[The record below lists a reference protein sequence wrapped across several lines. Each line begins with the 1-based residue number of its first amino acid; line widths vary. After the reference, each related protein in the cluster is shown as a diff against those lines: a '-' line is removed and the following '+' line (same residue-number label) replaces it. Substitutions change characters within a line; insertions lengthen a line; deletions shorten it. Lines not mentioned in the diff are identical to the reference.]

1 VVRVYHLAVA
11 LMSEK
16 RSWRTDMKVFL
27 ICILLLPV
35 LACHGHVAIEGE
47 LDVRIG
53 RPIAEKYQAI
63 RDGRDW
69 LNPFLQ
75 VCPQGVI
82 HSVRSV
88 RSETQT
94 LRIEDLR
101 QNLRELSVE
110 SWPYGRIVA
119 LQNCSI
125 GIRGD
130 DEMQRQRMSTVQGV
144 LRTLR
149 LEISLWPS

>member
-1 VVRVYHLAVA
+1 
-11 LMSEK
+11 
-16 RSWRTDMKVFL
+16 MKVHL

-35 LACHGHVAIEGE
+35 LACHGPVAREGE
-47 LDVRIG
+47 LDARIG
-53 RPIAEKYQAI
+53 PPIAEKYQSI
-63 RDGRDW
+63 QDGQDW

-82 HSVRSV
+82 LSVKRG
-88 RSETQT
+88 TQT

-101 QNLRELSVE
+101 QNIRELSVE

-119 LQNCSI
+119 LQSCSI
-125 GIRGD
+125 GILSY
-130 DEMQRQRMSTVQGV
+130 DEMQRQRMSKVQGV

-149 LEISLWPS
+149 LGISLWPS